1 MTYLSLEDMTKKLYI
16 KFKGVPEFTEEDAE
30 EIMTESIKEHG
41 FTIERGVPSNRQR
54 LILLHAQ
61 SEAAYQI
68 AYTTA
73 RFFNYTDAEEQ
84 VDKTQSSHN
93 YRQLA
98 KEIRKEY
105 ESEKDSV
112 QGSQFRVMSRIDRPP
127 RQNRIGRSGAR
138 WR

>member
-1 MTYLSLEDMTKKLYI
+1 MKKISLEDMTKKLFM
-16 KFKGVPEFTEEDAE
+16 KFKGVPEFTEDDAE
-30 EIMTESIKEHG
+30 EIMTESIKDHG
-41 FTIERGVPSNRQR
+41 YTIERGVPDNRR
-54 LILLHAQ
+54 NLILLHAQ

-73 RFFNYTDAEEQ
+73 RYFSYSDAEEH

-105 ESEKDSV
+105 EFERESI
-112 QGSQFRVMSRIDRPP
+112 QGIRFRVMTRLDRPS
-127 RQNRIGRSGAR
+127 RQDRIARSGAR